1 MMMSSEDRGF
11 KSSLKCGAPSLPPAT
26 LGHGFWAGTKEL
38 SERWTLARDA
48 TMASVDQAFGIVNAL
63 DPN

>member
-11 KSSLKCGAPSLPPAT
+11 KSPLKCGVPSFPPAM
-26 LGHGFWAGTKEL
+26 LGHGFWVGTKEL
-38 SERWTLARDA
+38 SERWTLAHDV
-48 TMASVDQAFGIVNAL
+48 TMASVHQAFGFVNAL